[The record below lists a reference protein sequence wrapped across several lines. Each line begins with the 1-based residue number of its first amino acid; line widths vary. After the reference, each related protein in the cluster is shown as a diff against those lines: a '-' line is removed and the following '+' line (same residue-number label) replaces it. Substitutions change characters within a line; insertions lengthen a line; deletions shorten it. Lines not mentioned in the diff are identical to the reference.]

1 MRLSIATLR
10 HRLKDRLVR
19 ATGASLLLRLG
30 NRLLTFATF
39 VLVARLL
46 GVADYGQYSFMLSLV
61 TTLSIPAQFGL
72 PAILIREV
80 SKARAASALDRV
92 HDLKAWAYRTTLLV
106 SVPIALILMLVA
118 VMVPGVFGRDEAR
131 TALWGAALVIFLPLS
146 AIRSGIIRGLDR
158 VVAGQAAWHII
169 KPGVLLLLL
178 LAMPL
183 MPGLRLDAGNAMAM
197 NIVATLISWIY
208 GAIVLRHLLRDVPR
222 PAARGRFAIEGW
234 RSSLLA
240 LGLANGMFLLDGQI
254 GTLLLGLLSN
264 DAEVGL
270 YKVAAQ
276 GALFAS
282 MGYSAANAALTP
294 NLARSWAEGDRAA
307 VQRVI
312 VRGARLSVLYAAPV
326 MLVLVIGGALPLGL
340 LFGADFA
347 PAWPALALL
356 VCGQVV
362 NCMFGSATALLNM
375 THNERANTRAF
386 AIALGFNIV
395 ATLPLAHYGATGA
408 AVASTASVILRNLL
422 LWRAAHRLTGIETA
436 CWGRLPPRQSAA
448 MARAAVATSSE

>member
-1 MRLSIATLR
+1 MRISIAALR

-19 ATGASLLLRLG
+19 ATGASLLLRLA

-39 VLVARLL
+39 VVVARLL

-61 TTLSIPAQFGL
+61 TALSIPAQFGL

-80 SKARAASALDRV
+80 SKARAMSALYRI

-106 SVPIALILMLVA
+106 SLPIALTLAIA
-118 VMVPGVFGRDEAR
+118 AATVPGLFGQDEAR
-131 TALWGAALVIFLPLS
+131 TALWGAAMVIFLPLS

-158 VVAGQAAWHII
+158 VVAGQAAWHIV
-169 KPGVLLLLL
+169 KPGILLLLL

-183 MPGLRLDAGNAMAM
+183 MPGVRLDAGNAMAM
-197 NIVATLISWIY
+197 NIVATVASWIY
-208 GAIVLRHLLRDVPR
+208 GAIVLRHLLRDIPR
-222 PAARGRFAIEGW
+222 APVHAPIAIEGW
-234 RSSLLA
+234 RSSLIA

-264 DAEVGL
+264 DVEVGL

-294 NLARSWAEGDRAA
+294 NLARSWADGDRAA

-312 VRGARLSVLYAAPV
+312 IRGARLSVLYATPV
-326 MLVLVIGGALPLGL
+326 MLFLVIGGALPLGF

-375 THNERANTRAF
+375 THNESANTRAF

-395 ATLPLAHYGATGA
+395 ATIPLVQYGATGA
-408 AVASTASVILRNLL
+408 ALASTASVILRNVL
-422 LWRAAHRLTGIETA
+422 LWRAAHKLTGIETA
-436 CWGRLPPRQSAA
+436 CWGRLQPDQAPIV
-448 MARAAVATSSE
+448 RAAAATSSE